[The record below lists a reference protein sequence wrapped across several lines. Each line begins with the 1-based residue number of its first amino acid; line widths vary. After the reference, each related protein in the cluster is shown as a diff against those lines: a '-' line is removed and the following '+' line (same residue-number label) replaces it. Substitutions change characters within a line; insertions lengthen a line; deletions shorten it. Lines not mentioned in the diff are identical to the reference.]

1 MAARAKKAA
10 KPEPVIF
17 YRSRPTAANPF
28 GEMEPPTEGPL
39 AAVLARG
46 RADRDAGLEPVIE
59 YRVPGVMWAAYHPA
73 VLIEHLAHR
82 RLAREVTTPYFNET
96 TGKMSTRTGWVIDP
110 AGARAIRDAATA
122 DPLTFN
128 LEDYAVNR

>member
-1 MAARAKKAA
+1 MAAMSKAP
-10 KPEPVIF
+10 KPEAVIY

-28 GEMEPPTEGPL
+28 GEVEPPTEGTL

-59 YRVPGVMWAAYHPA
+59 YRVPGTLWMTYRPV
-73 VLIEHLAHR
+73 VLIEHLAQR

-96 TGKMSTRTGWVIDP
+96 SGKMSTRTGWQIEP
-110 AGARAIRDAATA
+110 AGERAIKDAATA
-122 DPLTFN
+122 DPLTFS
-128 LEDYAVNR
+128 LDSYAVNR

>member
-1 MAARAKKAA
+1 MAARAKKAT
-10 KPEPVIF
+10 KPEQVIF

-28 GEMEPPTEGPL
+28 GEMETPTEGEL
-39 AAVLARG
+39 AAVMARG
-46 RADRDAGLEPVIE
+46 RADREAGLEPVIE
-59 YRVPGVMWAAYHPA
+59 YRVPGAGWMTYRPV

-96 TGKMSTRTGWVIDP
+96 TGKMSTRTGWVIEP